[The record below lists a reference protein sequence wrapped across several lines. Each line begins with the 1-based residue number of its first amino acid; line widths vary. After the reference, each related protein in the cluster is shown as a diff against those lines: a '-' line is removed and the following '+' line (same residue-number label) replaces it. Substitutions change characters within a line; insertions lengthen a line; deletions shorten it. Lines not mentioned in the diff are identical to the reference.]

1 MQKIILAS
9 GSTNR
14 QAVLRQAQIQ
24 FEVVPAQ
31 VDETSV
37 QETDL
42 KRRAV
47 KIAELKARWV
57 AKRKSGII
65 VAADLF
71 DVCEGEILEKPKIKA
86 EARIMLKKLSG
97 KTFMTYIG
105 LYCINTGN
113 SKTFAEVATTE
124 VEFRDIADEE
134 IEESVQNEPVTDW
147 AAGFSLAHSSI
158 KWVKRI
164 NGSLSGLMYGLPL
177 ELLHEA
183 FQVIAP

>member
-1 MQKIILAS
+1 MQKIVLAS
-9 GSTNR
+9 GSANR
-14 QAVLRQAQIQ
+14 QAVLKQARIP
-24 FEVVPAQ
+24 FEFFPAQ

-71 DVCEGEILEKPKIKA
+71 DVCEGEILEKPETA
-86 EARIMLKKLSG
+86 GEAKIMLKKLSG

-105 LYCINTGN
+105 LYCINTANGKIF
-113 SKTFAEVATTE
+113 SGAVTTE
-124 VEFRDIADEE
+124 VDFRQIGDEE
-134 IEESVQNEPVTDW
+134 INDSVANEPVTTW
-147 AAGFSLAHSSI
+147 AAGFSLTHSSI
-158 KWVKRI
+158 KWVRRI

-177 ELLHEA
+177 ELLNQA
-183 FQVIAP
+183 LQVIAS

>member
-9 GSTNR
+9 GSANR
-14 QAVLRQAQIQ
+14 RAVLKQARIP
-24 FEVVPAQ
+24 FEVFPGQ
-31 VDETSV
+31 VNEKSV
-37 QETDL
+37 QEIDL
-42 KRRAV
+42 KKRV
-47 KIAELKARWV
+47 IKIAELKARWV
-57 AKRKSGII
+57 AERKSGLI

-71 DVCEGEILEKPKIKA
+71 DVCEGEILEKPETTN
-86 EARIMLKKLSG
+86 EARIILKKLSG

-105 LYCINTGN
+105 LYCINTTN
-113 SKTFAEVATTE
+113 DKTFSGAVTTE
-124 VEFRDIADEE
+124 VEFRQISDEE
-134 IEESVQNEPVTDW
+134 IEDSIENEPVTDW

-183 FQVIAP
+183 LQVIAS